1 MKLESLILPADA
13 GMKCRLPLLRLG
25 SYPRESRGSS
35 CERSE
40 FPSENRGSLAVKVL
54 FTAHFFYTPPIPA
67 EALMVWC
74 FCFI

>member
-25 SYPRESRGSS
+25 SYPRESS
-35 CERSE
+35 CESSK

-54 FTAHFFYTPPIPA
+54 FTALFFFHAPPIPA
-67 EALMVWC
+67 EAFMVWC